1 MDGKKNDS
9 DKEFNL
15 YYAEPMYFFLSS
27 SNGAAQYGPAAILVI
42 ASAIVA
48 KISLF

>member
-1 MDGKKNDS
+1 MIQIKNS
-9 DKEFNL
+9 IYITL
-15 YYAEPMYFFLSS
+15 SQCIFFFS